1 MEREGAS
8 SNSDLEDMMRK
19 LPVIEL
25 DKSIFNRVSDEPD
38 ADEEDRIADEILWD
52 VILGV
57 PQRDWETAKVTEYN
71 RVFLECALKN
81 AAKYKKDDDD
91 YKKKIEEVNCTLSD
105 MEKFDYFKILPRSPY
120 PSRFYWWYSVYRMR
134 NTNPTSVR
142 SKRYTD
148 PGAEEYLESGVLQ
161 FFSMK
166 FSGEFS
172 NGKPMS
178 VYGFVAVRD
187 DVDQLRNYL
196 FNRSRENAYEIF
208 PDSANIPLIS
218 PARGISTEFDVL
230 IEYSI
235 KVKKNDSDCAEGDVE
250 LMDGCFEFIHLDKF
264 YHEVRDVRIYGS
276 LGPVDIHFASLTRA
290 VEACIDVKIK
300 RTGKGCNNLKVV
312 TAFTSRFPNGIVLYD
327 SSISSQGTT
336 VKEDGLPL
344 LIIDSSVV
352 AVELA
357 SKLKLLLEFSTEDDP
372 ECEFHQDANKREVQG
387 TPMTHELSFKG
398 KKYGSSEEAIVIGG
412 MLEVEA
418 KVTWSTMGVPCFKW

>member
-1 MEREGAS
+1 MEQEGAS
-8 SNSDLEDMMRK
+8 SKSDLEDMMRN

-25 DKSIFNRVSDEPD
+25 DESIFNRVSEEPD
-38 ADEEDRIADEILWD
+38 SDEEDRIADEILWD

-71 RVFLECALKN
+71 RVFLELALKN
-81 AAKYKKDDDD
+81 AAKYKKNDDD
-91 YKKKIEEVNCTLSD
+91 YKKKIEDVNCTLSD
-105 MEKFDYFKILPRSPY
+105 MEKFDYFKILPHSPY

-134 NTNPTSVR
+134 NTNPINASYYHILTSVR

-148 PGAEEYLESGVLQ
+148 PGVEEYLESGVLQ

-166 FSGEFS
+166 FAGEFL

-187 DVDQLRNYL
+187 DVDQLRNYV
-196 FNRSRENAYEIF
+196 FNRSRENAHEIF
-208 PDSANIPLIS
+208 LDSANIPLIS
-218 PARGISTEFDVL
+218 PARGLSTEFD
-230 IEYSI
+230 
-235 KVKKNDSDCAEGDVE
+235 A
-250 LMDGCFEFIHLDKF
+250 
-264 YHEVRDVRIYGS
+264 
-276 LGPVDIHFASLTRA
+276 
-290 VEACIDVKIK
+290 
-300 RTGKGCNNLKVV
+300 V

-336 VKEDGLPL
+336 AKEDGLPL

-357 SKLKLLLEFSTEDDP
+357 SKLKLLLDVSTEDDP
-372 ECEFHQDANKREVQG
+372 ECEFHDQDANKREVQG
-387 TPMTHELSFKG
+387 TVTTHELSFNG
-398 KKYGSSEEAIVIGG
+398 KKYGSSEGTIVIGR
-412 MLEVEA
+412 MLEVET